1 MSPDVPISGGGAS
14 FPPLNPGGSW
24 NVPRVSL
31 PGLFGIQ
38 PQFASEWWYYVGTV
52 YDAAGKAFSLQVE
65 ILRASED
72 GIQIGSG
79 ITGIGWKDHGKSNF
93 VFGLGFGFGAAESLA
108 VLPSLLVPPV
118 ADDAFSASVVPLL
131 EVVGQSSNLLDDLQ
145 INLPFPSGFDGWKFK
160 YLKGESGRNPLGAA
174 GSVYSIGAHG
184 RGYKTTAH
192 GTSDVT
198 GTAKSEYRL
207 ALTVQD
213 QRGMVMEG
221 VSGYVGPNMISNGD
235 TAAPASYECAQP
247 FLKIRSGGSLVIDGQ
262 AHSIA
267 GGYLWLDRQLI
278 AAQPRPSS
286 SSTAAPRDA
295 AGLKAL
301 LIEKAQSP
309 KSLYCGDWMGLVLE
323 NGLTMTLVEF
333 WQPHTGNEKQW
344 ITGTK
349 VGKPPKP
356 GFGNLYY
363 KTGGDPAGQNGG
375 RPLRPRLR
383 LDSKEWDYDVNILC
397 PEKPEDSPHWTSPLS
412 KHTYA
417 TAWQIDFAPHLRDHG
432 LPETAYVYAV
442 SDNCENLVPMTGG
455 YFEGAAL
462 VYADKDKTQFLGH
475 VFVEQMGFN

>member
-1 MSPDVPISGGGAS
+1 MSPDVPTQGGGAS

-52 YDAAGKAFSLQVE
+52 HDAEGKAFSLQVE

-72 GIQIGSG
+72 GVQLGAG
-79 ITGIGWKDHGKSNF
+79 ITGIGWKENGESNF
-93 VFGLGFGFGAAESLA
+93 VFGLGFGFGAAESLR
-108 VLPSLLVPPV
+108 VLPSLLIPPV

-131 EVVGQSSNLLDDLQ
+131 EVVGQSANLLDDLQ
-145 INLPFPSGFDGWKFK
+145 VNLPFPSGWDGWKFK
-160 YLKGESGRNPLGAA
+160 YMKDESGRSPLGAM

-184 RGYKTTAH
+184 RGYKTTA
-192 GTSDVT
+192 GGT

-221 VSGYVGPNMISNGD
+221 VSGYVGPNMGSPGD
-235 TAAPASYECAQP
+235 SDAPASYECAQP
-247 FLKIRSGGSLVIDGQ
+247 FLKIQSGGSLIIDGQ
-262 AHSIA
+262 AHSIT

-278 AAQPRPSS
+278 AAQPSAAGKVA
-286 SSTAAPRDA
+286 AAPRDA
-295 AGLKAL
+295 AGLKAF

-309 KSLYCGDWMGLVLE
+309 KSLYCGDWMGFVLE

-333 WQPHTGNEKQW
+333 WQPQTGGDKQW

-349 VGKPPKP
+349 VGKPPQQ
-356 GFGNLYY
+356 GFGNLYDEA
-363 KTGGDPAGQNGG
+363 GGDAGQNGG
-375 RPLRPRLR
+375 RPLRPRLG
-383 LDSKEWDYDVNILC
+383 LNSKDWDYDVNILL
-397 PEKPEDSPHWTSPLS
+397 PEKPGDSPHWTSPLS

-417 TAWQIDFAPHLRDHG
+417 TAWQIDFAPSLRDRG

-462 VYADKDKTQFLGH
+462 VYADQDKKQLLGY

>member
-1 MSPDVPISGGGAS
+1 MSADVPMSGGGAS
-14 FPPLNPGGSW
+14 FPPLNLGGSW

-38 PQFASEWWYYVGTV
+38 PQFATEWWYYVGTV
-52 YDAAGKAFSLQVE
+52 YDAAGKAFSLQIE

-72 GIQIGSG
+72 GVQIGSG
-79 ITGIGWKDHGKSNF
+79 ITGIGWKDNGESNF
-93 VFGLGFGFGAAESLA
+93 VFGLGFGFGAAENLL

-131 EVVGQSSNLLDDLQ
+131 EAVGHSSNLLDDLQ
-145 INLPFPSGFDGWKFK
+145 INLPFPGGWDGWKFK
-160 YLKGESGRNPLGAA
+160 YLKDESVRNPLGAV

-198 GTAKSEYRL
+198 GAAKSEYRL
-207 ALTVQD
+207 ALTVTD

-221 VSGYVGPNMISNGD
+221 VSGYVGPNMGSTGD
-235 TAAPASYECAQP
+235 SDAPASYECAQP
-247 FLKIRSGGSLVIDGQ
+247 FLKIQSGGSLVIDGE
-262 AHSIA
+262 AHSITA
-267 GGYLWLDRQLI
+267 GYLWLDRQLI
-278 AAQPRPSS
+278 AAQQSASS
-286 SSTAAPRDA
+286 KVAAAPRDA
-295 AGLKAL
+295 AGLKAF
-301 LIEKAQSP
+301 LIEKAQAP
-309 KSLYCGDWMGLVLE
+309 KSLYCGDWMGFVFE
-323 NGLTMTLVEF
+323 NGLTMTLAEF
-333 WQPHTGNEKQW
+333 WQPQTGSDKQW

-349 VGKPPKP
+349 VGKPPKQ

-363 KTGGDPAGQNGG
+363 KTGGGPGQNGG
-375 RPLRPRLR
+375 RPLRPRLK
-383 LDSKEWDYDVNILC
+383 LDSKDWDYDVNILD
-397 PEKPEDSPHWTSPLS
+397 PEKPEASPHWTSPLS

-417 TAWQIDFAPHLRDHG
+417 TAWQIDFAPHLRDDG

-442 SDNCENLVPMTGG
+442 SDNCENLVPLTGG

-462 VYADKDKTQFLGH
+462 VYADKDKKQLLGH

>member
-1 MSPDVPISGGGAS
+1 MSADVPMSGGGAS

-38 PQFASEWWYYVGTV
+38 PQFATEWWYYVGTV
-52 YDAAGKAFSLQVE
+52 YAAAGKAFSLQIE

-79 ITGIGWKDHGKSNF
+79 ITGIGWKDNGESNF
-93 VFGLGFGFGAAESLA
+93 VFGLGFGFGAAENLL
-108 VLPSLLVPPV
+108 VLQSLLIPPV

-131 EVVGQSSNLLDDLQ
+131 EVVGRSANLLDDLQ
-145 INLPFPSGFDGWKFK
+145 INLPFPGGWDGWKFNYVK
-160 YLKGESGRNPLGAA
+160 DASGRNPLGAV
-174 GSVYSIGAHG
+174 GSVYSISAHG

-192 GTSDVT
+192 GA

-207 ALTVQD
+207 ALTVTD

-221 VSGYVGPNMISNGD
+221 VSGYVGSNMGLPGD
-235 TAAPASYECAQP
+235 SDAPASYECAQP
-247 FLKIRSGGSLVIDGQ
+247 FLKIQSGGSLIIDGE
-262 AHSIA
+262 AHLITA
-267 GGYLWLDRQLI
+267 GYLWLDRQLI
-278 AAQPRPSS
+278 AAQQSASS
-286 SSTAAPRDA
+286 KVAAAPRDA
-295 AGLKAL
+295 AGLKAF
-301 LIEKAQSP
+301 LIEKAQAP
-309 KSLYCGDWMGLVLE
+309 KSLYCGDWMGFVFE

-333 WQPHTGNEKQW
+333 WQPQTGSDKQW

-349 VGKPPKP
+349 VGKPPKQ

-363 KTGGDPAGQNGG
+363 KTGGGPGQNGG
-375 RPLRPRLR
+375 RPLRPRLK
-383 LDSKEWDYDVNILC
+383 LDSKDWDYDVNILD
-397 PEKPEDSPHWTSPLS
+397 PEKPEASPHWTSPLS

-417 TAWQIDFAPHLRDHG
+417 TAWQIDFAPHLRDDG
-432 LPETAYVYAV
+432 LPGTAYVYAV
-442 SDNCENLVPMTGG
+442 SDNCENLVPLTGG

-462 VYADKDKTQFLGH
+462 VYADKDKKQLLGH